1 MAEFTPKDGPFRRA
15 DISRNSKD
23 RANRNVAKAL
33 EAEYGLDPT
42 ALTCDFGT
50 PEMAEGLGIDPQ
62 AWTEAQH
69 TPGAAASPPE
79 ASEPTKGKRTNGADP
94 TPGMPGA

>member
-1 MAEFTPKDGPFRRA
+1 MAELMPKGPFRKA
-15 DISRNSKD
+15 DISRNND
-23 RANRNVAKAL
+23 AWANRNVSKDL

-50 PEMAEGLGIDPQ
+50 PEFAEGLGVDPMDRQ
-62 AWTEAQH
+62 MQGEFTNTNAPACDG
-69 TPGAAASPPE
+69 P
-79 ASEPTKGKRTNGADP
+79 KVGKRTSGADP